1 MPSAGPRSFRS
12 SRAFLIRSVDAGE
25 IDRRISF
32 FTASYGLV
40 TTVAKAARRSRKR
53 FGGTLQKYFL
63 LDVSWTETTGRMA
76 VLGSTSLLE
85 SFWEIA
91 ADWEKVRH
99 ADYLLEL
106 TATLFPQ
113 PGPKPRAFGILLW
126 GIRSL
131 ALGVSPAVVGRKTE
145 AVLLA
150 VGGWGPDLA
159 ACRRCGRHTG
169 VLRKGAGGTVRFLPS
184 EGGFLCGSC
193 SGTGGIPL
201 SLGAVKTWKAIQ
213 ASSPSLLERVRI
225 SDSILKELQD
235 VIPPYIE
242 FYLGMPLR
250 SLGSHSSSLLS

>member
-12 SRAFLIRSVDAGE
+12 SHAFLIRSVDAGE

-32 FTASYGLV
+32 FTASHGLV

-63 LDVSWTETTGRMA
+63 LDVSWTEAPGRMA

-169 VLRKGAGGTVRFLPS
+169 ALRKGSGGTVRFLPS

-235 VIPPYIE
+235 VILLYIE

-250 SLGSHSSSLLS
+250 SLGSHPSS

>member
-12 SRAFLIRSVDAGE
+12 SRAFLVRSADAGE

-32 FTASYGLV
+32 LTESDGLV
-40 TTVAKAARRSRKR
+40 TMVAKAARRSRKR

-63 LDVSWTETTGRMA
+63 LDVSWIEAPGRMS
-76 VLGSTSLLE
+76 VLGSTTLVE

-145 AVLLA
+145 AILLS
-150 VGGWGPDLA
+150 VGGWGPDLC
-159 ACRRCGRHTG
+159 ACRRCGRHTEA
-169 VLRKGAGGTVRFLPS
+169 LRKGSGGTVRFFPD
-184 EGGFLCGSC
+184 EGGFLCGTCSC
-193 SGTGGIPL
+193 TGGIPL

-213 ASSPSLLERVRI
+213 ASSPPLLGRVRI
-225 SDSILKELQD
+225 SDSILEELQH
-235 VIPPYIE
+235 VMSQYVE
-242 FYLGMPLR
+242 LYLGRTLR
-250 SLGSHSSSLLS
+250 SLGGPPSF